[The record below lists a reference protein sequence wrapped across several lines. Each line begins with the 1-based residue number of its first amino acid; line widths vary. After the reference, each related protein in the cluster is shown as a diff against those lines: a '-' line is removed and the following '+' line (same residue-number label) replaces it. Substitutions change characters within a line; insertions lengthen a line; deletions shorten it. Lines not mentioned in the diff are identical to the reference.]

1 LSEQSALV
9 MLAAWRGSTMAVAR
23 AKYRAALYDDER
35 HRARAATSQTRPA
48 VQPGTAPAVRTGTDG
63 SKR

>member
-1 LSEQSALV
+1 
-9 MLAAWRGSTMAVAR
+9 MLAAWRGPNNAVTP
-23 AKYRAALYDDER
+23 AKKPAGVYEDEPHPVR
-35 HRARAATSQTRPA
+35 GATGPGRTT